1 MAPASTNLLVQP
13 FVLMIG
19 AGVLIWLL
27 GYSAIVGI
35 GVRGSLSWSVS
46 CSSCSCWLS
55 RQVQLVSTSFSV
67 HVQELRIVLIYSAKM
82 FTLLLRNRQAQTK
95 LIDKRVGLMA
105 EILNN
110 LRAVKLY
117 AYEKSMSQKV
127 SAVREEE
134 MAILRTYGGLRSTLN
149 SLFGFIPVLA
159 AVCRSCVNSICHC

>member
-1 MAPASTNLLVQP
+1 
-13 FVLMIG
+13 
-19 AGVLIWLL
+19 
-27 GYSAIVGI
+27 
-35 GVRGSLSWSVS
+35 
-46 CSSCSCWLS
+46 
-55 RQVQLVSTSFSV
+55 VSTSFSL
-67 HVQELRIVLIYSAKM
+67 HVQDLRIVLIYSAKM

-159 AVCRSCVNSICHC
+159 AVCRSCITSICHC